1 MAREQFKTP
10 LSLEYFDETGLSSRI
25 GGSKGYWHL
34 IVAKEMLDNSLDS
47 AEQIK
52 GTSPEIEVVVD
63 AEGTLS
69 VRDNGDGVPS
79 DVVTG
84 TLEFSE
90 KWSNKDGYVLP
101 SRGRWGHG
109 LKFMFCVPLVYG
121 AKENRVDVYSH
132 GLKHEIHMEMNIN
145 GTPKIFDPIIENS
158 PVAKNGSFFE
168 LHEFL
173 KPCIQ
178 TGKKQSFFAKL
189 MNLIRLYAACNP
201 HAKFSGEIFGEP
213 FLFDRTGPCKK
224 WDVSKLVIE
233 WYGDDEFKKL
243 LEYLHRNQGN
253 LSLNK
258 FISTFTGFTDTGMQ
272 KSLCEEIGLQSQD
285 GIEGLLKDSFKMESL
300 LEEMKG
306 LREGKEV
313 KPQRLGFLDEGHV
326 INNWGV
332 PGAKIKHKKGFG
344 SHHGLPFT
352 MDVFFMVHEAAS
364 YRGPS
369 ILLNY
374 SPLVNGSL
382 VFWEDYIEGCLFDR
396 KEKFELLIHICTPSN
411 IFLSSGK
418 NTLYLDGDMKETLT
432 KLIRLAASEWTA
444 SKQRSL
450 KGENPKPK
458 EKPLSPKKK
467 QTIKSVAFDVMEWA
481 YMDVSGNNTL
491 PAKARQIM
499 YKARKR
505 IIEITGNPK
514 PWSKDSTFT
523 QGYLPEFVETFP
535 ELTKDW
541 QVVYDNRGHLLEP
554 WGDPIEVGT
563 LSMDEYI
570 DGFAAPSISSGG
582 DLLPPSVS
590 PAHISLHGHEAQYQF
605 VLYIE
610 KEGFFPLFDAV
621 KLRQRYDIAIISN
634 KGYAVTSAKK
644 FFEKISPNGVTILVV
659 HDFDS
664 DGLNICHAIENDSK
678 RYTYGVKPRVI
689 DIGFRLEDI
698 LHLDGEERVYS
709 KKKFKKDPRIAM
721 MKRGVTEDE
730 ANYLVRGKKDGAWYG
745 RRVELNEMGSREF
758 IDFLERKFEEH
769 GVKKIVPDSVVLSS
783 AYKAIAR
790 AKRKQAHLESIIKSM
805 MPDIMAKISQFD
817 DMEVA
822 VPADLH
828 RIVSDKI
835 DGQPINWVS
844 ALKDIG

>member
-25 GGSKGYWHL
+25 GGSKGSWHL
-34 IVAKEMLDNSLDS
+34 IVAKEMLDNALDS

-52 GTSPEIEVVVD
+52 GIDPEIEVFVD
-63 AEGTLS
+63 DDGTLS
-69 VRDNGDGVPS
+69 VRDNGEGVPS

-121 AKENRVDVYSH
+121 AKENHVDVYSH

-145 GTPKIFDPIIENS
+145 GTPKIFEPIIEDS
-158 PVAKNGSFFE
+158 PVAKNGSFFQ

-189 MNLIRLYAACNP
+189 MKLIRLYAACNP
-201 HAKFSGEIFGEP
+201 HAKFSGKIFGES
-213 FLFDRTGPCKK
+213 FLFDRTGPCRK
-224 WDVSKLVIE
+224 WDVSKLVVE

-258 FISTFTGFTDTGMQ
+258 FIGTFTGFTDTGIQ
-272 KSLCEEIGLQSQD
+272 KSLCEEIGLQSQE
-285 GIEGLLKDSFKMESL
+285 GIEALLGDCSKRESL
-300 LEEMKG
+300 LEEMKT

-313 KPQRLGFLDEGHV
+313 KPQRIGFLNEVHV
-326 INNWGV
+326 IENWGV

-344 SHHGLPFT
+344 NRHDLPFT
-352 MDVFFMVHEAAS
+352 MDVFFMEHEAAS

-369 ILLNY
+369 ILLNH

-382 VFWEDYIEGCLFDR
+382 FFWEDFVEGCLFDR

-432 KLIRLAASEWTA
+432 KLIRLASSEWTA
-444 SKQRSL
+444 SKQKSL
-450 KGENPKPK
+450 KGENSDQGKPI
-458 EKPLSPKKK
+458 SPKKK
-467 QTIKSVAFDVMEWA
+467 QSIKAVAFSVMEWA
-481 YMDVSGNNTL
+481 FMDVSEKNTL

-505 IIEITGNPK
+505 IIEITGNPR
-514 PWSKDSTFT
+514 PWAEDSTFT
-523 QGYLPEFVETFP
+523 QGYLPEFMEKFP

-554 WGDPIEVGT
+554 WGDSIEVGT
-563 LSMDEYI
+563 LSMDQYI
-570 DGFAAPSISSGG
+570 DGFAAPSISPGG

-590 PAHISLHGHEAQYQF
+590 PAYISLHGHDAQYQF
-605 VLYIE
+605 ILYIE

-634 KGYAVTSAKK
+634 KGYAGTSAKK
-644 FFEKISPNGVTILVV
+644 LFEKASPSGVTILVV
-659 HDFDS
+659 HDFDK
-664 DGLNICHAIENDSK
+664 DGLNICHTIENNTK
-678 RYTYGVKPRVI
+678 RYTYGVKPSVI

-698 LHLDGEERVYS
+698 RHLDGEEVSYS

-721 MKRGVTEDE
+721 MKNGVSEDE

-758 IDFLERKFEEH
+758 IDFLERKFEEC
-769 GVKKIVPDSVVLSS
+769 GVRKIVPDEDVLSA

-790 AKRKQAHLESIIKSM
+790 NKRKQAYLETIIKSM
-805 MPDIMAKISQFD
+805 MPDIKTKISQFD
-817 DMEVA
+817 DMDVA
-822 VPADLH
+822 VPSNLH
-828 RIVSDKI
+828 EIVSDRI
-835 DGQPINWVS
+835 DGQPVNWVS
-844 ALKDIG
+844 ALKDIA